1 MSKVIIS
8 IPYQETVWGEVMI
21 TVNLP
26 EGEDQ
31 ETFVDAVRRGDI
43 DVFTHD
49 IINEKWESEDAE
61 LIKIEYS
68 NLEVI
73 Q

>member
-31 ETFVDAVRRGDI
+31 ETFVDAVQRGDI
-43 DVFTHD
+43 DVFTQAV
-49 IINEKWESEDAE
+49 INEQWEAENSEV
-61 LIKIEYS
+61 IKIEYE

>member
-1 MSKVIIS
+1 MRKVIIS

-31 ETFVDAVRRGDI
+31 ETFVDAVQRGDI
-43 DVFTHD
+43 DVFTQAV
-49 IINEKWESEDAE
+49 INEQWEAQNSEV
-61 LIKIEYS
+61 IKIEYE

>member
-43 DVFTHD
+43 DVFTRD

>member
-1 MSKVIIS
+1 MSEVTIG
-8 IPYQETVWGEVMI
+8 IPYQETVWGEVRI

-31 ETFVDAVRRGDI
+31 ETFVDAVQRGDI
-43 DVFTHD
+43 DVFTQAV
-49 IINEKWESEDAE
+49 INEQWEAENSEV
-61 LIKIEYS
+61 IKIEYE

>member
-1 MSKVIIS
+1 MSRVIIG
-8 IPYQETVWGEVMI
+8 IPYQETVWGEVII
-21 TVNLP
+21 TINLP

-31 ETFVDAVRRGDI
+31 DTFVDAVQRGDI
-43 DVFTHD
+43 DVFTQD
-49 IINEKWESEDAE
+49 IIMENWNAQDSEV
-61 LIKIEYS
+61 IEIDYS